1 MIRFFY
7 AIFGRRAEIGP
18 ICLLTLKGGSCII
31 YIRSSGVRK
40 RIAPLFD
47 HASFL
52 SAMGVDFPQS
62 PLRFPPSRG
71 AHPRRAPFFLNPP
84 PSVKRTVFYMRSRS
98 FPLRDASNMSTGQ
111 KRPPARLPAGVR
123 ILFRIREAPSRSS
136 PRPRCGSP
144 KRASTCPSQIS
155 AMRQNSVGRIRKAPQ
170 N

>member
-84 PSVKRTVFYMRSRS
+84 PSVKRTVFLYAVTVLSPQGRVKYVNRAKAPAGASAGGRSYS
-98 FPLRDASNMSTGQ
+98 FPDQRSSISVLSSSS
-111 KRPPARLPAGVR
+111 VR
-123 ILFRIREAPSRSS
+123 ITEE
-136 PRPRCGSP
+136 
-144 KRASTCPSQIS
+144 SQDMS
-155 AMRQNSVGRIRKAPQ
+155 FSNLCHAAK
-170 N
+170 